1 MIGPMR
7 ERVLL
12 QRPVREDDAINGGE
26 ISRVDVATVW
36 ARVETPTTSRNVI
49 AEAVRLSAS
58 YTVTIRHRSDIQA
71 NWRLIWD
78 GQPLDIASI
87 GPALDVRRRYL
98 VLTCNEV
105 AGVS

>member
-12 QRPVREDDAINGGE
+12 QRPVRANDAANGGE
-26 ISRVDVATVW
+26 ITRVDVATVW
-36 ARVETPTTSRNVI
+36 ARVEAPTTSKNVI

-58 YTVTIRHRSDIQA
+58 YTITIRHRSDIQPS
-71 NWRLIWD
+71 WRLVWD
-78 GQPLDIASI
+78 GKPLEIASI